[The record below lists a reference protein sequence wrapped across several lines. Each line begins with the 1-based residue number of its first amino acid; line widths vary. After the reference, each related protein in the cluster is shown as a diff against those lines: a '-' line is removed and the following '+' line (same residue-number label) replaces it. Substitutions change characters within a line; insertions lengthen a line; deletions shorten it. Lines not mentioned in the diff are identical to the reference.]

1 MARAPAGTDCNQRQ
15 GLYLLRVREA
25 VTSNRRLQTPQY
37 PVTIRDKFEFLTP
50 LLQPPLGSDE
60 RLSWEVRENHMSQC
74 KVERPRER
82 LRHTRVRMHH
92 ASVTQCTRCSLEP
105 RVTCGRSVRL

>member
-37 PVTIRDKFEFLTP
+37 PVTIRDKFEFITP

-60 RLSWEVRENHMSQC
+60 RLSWEVRENQMSQC
-74 KVERPRER
+74 CLLYTSPSPRDAT
-82 LRHTRVRMHH
+82 LSRMPSS
-92 ASVTQCTRCSLEP
+92 A
-105 RVTCGRSVRL
+105 

>member
-25 VTSNRRLQTPQY
+25 VSSNRRLQTPQY

-60 RLSWEVRENHMSQC
+60 RLSWEVRENQMSQC
-74 KVERPRER
+74 KVGRPHEG
-82 LRHTRVRMHH
+82 LRQTCQN
-92 ASVTQCTRCSLEP
+92 ASRKCDPMYPMFVGASCDVST
-105 RVTCGRSVRL
+105 